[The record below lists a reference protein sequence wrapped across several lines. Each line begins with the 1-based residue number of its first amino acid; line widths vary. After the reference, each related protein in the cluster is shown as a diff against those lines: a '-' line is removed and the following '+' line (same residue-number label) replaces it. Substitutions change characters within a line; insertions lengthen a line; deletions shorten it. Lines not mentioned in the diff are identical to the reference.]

1 MAFGVLVGRVECSGV
16 LLIECECC
24 GAFCEVVLFFTFSTS
39 PSGITVGISVLMLPV
54 EVLVGDGGVSSW
66 SLSIPGMLFGC
77 RRRPGASVGV
87 SFSVG
92 DGGVSFLG
100 LSGLG
105 MLVSRRRSSGT
116 SSSRAETGRINASS
130 SSEVFE
136 VIVNT
141 NPF

>member
-1 MAFGVLVGRVECSGV
+1 MLMGRVECSGV

-54 EVLVGDGGVSSW
+54 EVLVGDVGVSPW
-66 SLSIPGMLFGC
+66 SLSIPGMLVGC

-87 SFSVG
+87 LSG

-105 MLVSRRRSSGT
+105 MLVRRRRRSGT

-136 VIVNT
+136 VIVST

>member
-1 MAFGVLVGRVECSGV
+1 M
-16 LLIECECC
+16 
-24 GAFCEVVLFFTFSTS
+24 FFTFSTS

-66 SLSIPGMLFGC
+66 SLSIPGMLVGC

-105 MLVSRRRSSGT
+105 MLVRRRRRSGT

-136 VIVNT
+136 VIVST

>member
-1 MAFGVLVGRVECSGV
+1 MLMGRVECSGV

-66 SLSIPGMLFGC
+66 SLSIPGMLVGC

-87 SFSVG
+87 LSG

-105 MLVSRRRSSGT
+105 MLVRRRRRSGT

-136 VIVNT
+136 VIVST

>member
-1 MAFGVLVGRVECSGV
+1 
-16 LLIECECC
+16 
-24 GAFCEVVLFFTFSTS
+24 
-39 PSGITVGISVLMLPV
+39 
-54 EVLVGDGGVSSW
+54 
-66 SLSIPGMLFGC
+66 MLFGC
-77 RRRPGASVGV
+77 RRGPGASVGV

-105 MLVSRRRSSGT
+105 MLVRRRRRSGT

-136 VIVNT
+136 VIVST